1 MSHTRIIARAPALLL
16 AAALITGPPLTLVTG
31 PSAALMTAPRA
42 AFLTG
47 PRAAFLTGPP
57 VIAAP
62 VSGSGLSPRS
72 DLLTETGRVS
82 LAGEPAVEPD
92 AIRGRGWASIAGCLT
107 CIGGGVY
114 LLTSGKVALM
124 TAFFREGSALA
135 LASCVAAC
143 SDAIR

>member
-16 AAALITGPPLTLVTG
+16 AAALITGPPLALVTG
-31 PSAALMTAPRA
+31 PSAALMRAPRA
-42 AFLTG
+42 ALV
-47 PRAAFLTGPP
+47 TGPP

-72 DLLTETGRVS
+72 DLSAETERVS